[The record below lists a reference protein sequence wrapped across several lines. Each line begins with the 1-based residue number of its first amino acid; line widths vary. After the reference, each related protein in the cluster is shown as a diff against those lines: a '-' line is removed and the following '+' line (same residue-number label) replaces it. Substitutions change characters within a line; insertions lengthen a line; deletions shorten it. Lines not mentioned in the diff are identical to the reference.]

1 VAALKLLERAASHGA
16 ERLQCSPA
24 ELLLLTQGR
33 VFANQ
38 SVVFP
43 IEALAVRALAGLFGH
58 RAPLLNQ
65 ISS

>member
-1 VAALKLLERAASHGA
+1 
-16 ERLQCSPA
+16 
-24 ELLLLTQGR
+24 
-33 VFANQ
+33 
-38 SVVFP
+38 VFP

>member
-1 VAALKLLERAASHGA
+1 MAALKLLECAASHGA
-16 ERLQCSPA
+16 KRLQCSPA
-24 ELLLLTQGR
+24 ELLLLTQGW

>member
-1 VAALKLLERAASHGA
+1 MTALQFLKGAASQGA
-16 ERLQCSPA
+16 KRLQGSPA
-24 ELLLLTQGR
+24 ELLLLTQGG
-33 VFANQ
+33 VFADQ

-65 ISS
+65 